1 VSIGDEAMA
10 LSRNQKNAIK
20 ALLSTTTVRDAA
32 RVCGLSE
39 ATIWNYLQDD
49 EFKQALDRRQDEA
62 IKATVA
68 SLVGLHEEAVTVLK
82 EILTD
87 SEASDHVRTRIGL
100 GVLDR
105 IHKSVELTEVL
116 DRLTRL
122 EGPDG

>member
-87 SEASDHVRTRIGL
+87 SEASDHVRARIGL

>member
-1 VSIGDEAMA
+1 MA

-87 SEASDHVRTRIGL
+87 SEASDHVRARIGL